1 MTINKIPFNIYMTC
15 ILISI
20 FLAILYVFY
29 YLKKDKIEK
38 RLIWLS
44 IIMVIPYILIGGI
57 ILNYLSSPN
66 KTSLLKGLG
75 LSSYGGAFGLIIAV
89 LIYEAITKEKRI
101 TIRYIISIP
110 LIYSISKLGCFFAGC
125 CYGIPYNGPL
135 YVYYPHVLKYKLF
148 PIQLLETIVFLIL
161 FTTINKIYNKYKTE
175 YIIEYT
181 ILLGALFKFL
191 LDFLR
196 YSHINK
202 IFSLNQYISII
213 TIIITIII
221 LMTKI
226 KINSKRIQN

>member
-1 MTINKIPFNIYMTC
+1 MTINRIPFNIYMTC

-20 FLAILYVFY
+20 FIAILYVFY

-89 LIYEAITKEKRI
+89 LIYETITKEKRI

-135 YVYYPHVLKYKLF
+135 YVYYPHIIKDKLF
-148 PIQLLETIVFLIL
+148 PIQLLETIFFLIL
-161 FTTINKIYNKYKTE
+161 FIIINKIYNKYKTE

-181 ILLGALFKFL
+181 IILGALLKFL

-221 LMTKI
+221 LIVKTKS
-226 KINSKRIQN
+226 NSKRIQN